1 MKMKRAWL
9 VPVALLVAAPASA
22 QMSGGDG
29 SVAGVRGLYETVRSY
44 ITAAAEQMPEDKYS
58 FRPTEEV
65 RSFGEIIGHVAN
77 SGYMF
82 CAPVRGEKPPSQP
95 DAEKLTS
102 KAELVA
108 AVKASFAYC
117 DAAHQLSATD
127 ASAPLQFFG
136 QPHTKL
142 SVLAFNMGHDFEH
155 YGNLVTY
162 MRLNGMVPPSS
173 QGGGM

>member
-1 MKMKRAWL
+1 MKMKTAWL
-9 VPVALLVAAPASA
+9 VPVALLMAAPASA
-22 QMSGGDG
+22 QTSGDG
-29 SVAGVRGLYETVRSY
+29 SVAGVRSLYETVRGY

-82 CAPVRGEKPPSQP
+82 CAPVLGEKPPSQP

-117 DAAHQLSATD
+117 DKAHQLSGAD
-127 ASAPLQFFG
+127 ASAALQFFG
-136 QPHTKL
+136 QPQTKL
-142 SVLAFNMGHDFEH
+142 SVLAFNKGHDFEH